1 MGGVMV
7 AAILALL
14 AIVTPAAA
22 AATQQ
27 PAAPAAMNEDLV
39 FRTQTNWQELP
50 RGGVLRPFFDRYVRV
65 FGVYIFA
72 SARVEPWA
80 LQHAARVMAKFL
92 DQDEDGQAD
101 EPAVVEAM
109 VARRAMQALLVD
121 EEEWETGIGVLAND
135 PDLSDGVVKN
145 DLPSW
150 DCSVDDVWVLAELFQ
165 SGEHAATACER
176 RSALGSVFRM
186 TRVALRCRDGD
197 LRLRRALVPALR
209 GRAALRPE

>member
-1 MGGVMV
+1 MV
-7 AAILALL
+7 
-14 AIVTPAAA
+14 
-22 AATQQ
+22 
-27 PAAPAAMNEDLV
+27 
-39 FRTQTNWQELP
+39 
-50 RGGVLRPFFDRYVRV
+50 
-65 FGVYIFA
+65 
-72 SARVEPWA
+72 S
-80 LQHAARVMAKFL
+80 
-92 DQDEDGQAD
+92 
-101 EPAVVEAM
+101 
-109 VARRAMQALLVD
+109 RRAMQALLVD